1 MKTKKQN
8 IDYRITKA
16 ETDIIKCIAIGATL
30 CHHLFLNHREYGQ
43 LPFRFALIGK
53 ICVSLF
59 VFLSGYGMAIKFQKI
74 WDVDSI
80 KDKLTYT
87 MKFFIGRLTKFYLNY
102 WAIFI
107 IFVPLGIFVFNR
119 HLSDAYGTEQLIW
132 VCLIKDLL
140 GLQGVESY
148 NATWW
153 FNRLIISLWI
163 FFPILYWLMKSRV
176 ISPWLLVLLYFNPGY
191 YLNFLKFF
199 APGLPTYSVPF
210 ALGILVAIRGNEIN
224 KFLNK
229 FNPYTIISLAIP
241 ITFLFLYMRN
251 IAVTPY
257 FIGIKVDPFAVIS
270 ISLSVI
276 CVRRITGINF
286 SAMAYVGTHSANMYL
301 QHTFIL
307 GYFFPTL
314 IYGIKNSLLIFVTLF
329 STSLF
334 LSVVTE
340 SLKRRIGFYKLLD
353 KIEQF
358 LRK

>member
-1 MKTKKQN
+1 M
-8 IDYRITKA
+8 A
-16 ETDIIKCIAIGATL
+16 ETNVIKCIAIGAML
-30 CHHLFLNHREYGQ
+30 CHHLFLNHREYGA

-74 WDVDSI
+74 WDIDSA

-102 WAIFI
+102 WAVFI
-107 IFVPLGIFVFNR
+107 VFVPLGIFVFNR

-163 FFPILYWLMKSRV
+163 LFPLLYWCMKSKV
-176 ISPWLLVLLYFNPGY
+176 IAPWMLILLYFNPGY
-191 YLNFLKFF
+191 HLNFLKFF
-199 APGLPTYSVPF
+199 APGLPTYSVTF
-210 ALGILVAIRGNEIN
+210 ALGILLAIKGSEIN

-229 FNPYTIISLAIP
+229 FNPYIIASVAILATLI
-241 ITFLFLYMRN
+241 LLYMRN

-257 FIGIKVDPFAVIS
+257 FIGIKVDPFAVLS

-276 CVRRITGINF
+276 CVRRIARINF

-307 GYFFPTL
+307 GYFFPSL
-314 IYGIKNSLLIFVTLF
+314 IYGIKNPLLIFVTLF
-329 STSLF
+329 SASLL
-334 LSVVTE
+334 LSIVTE
-340 SLKRRIGFYKLLD
+340 FFKRRIGFYKLLD
-353 KIEQF
+353 KIGRF
-358 LRK
+358 LGK